1 VIPNSLS
8 DIAYQNWCYFKQ
20 LEGSKHI
27 ATFSSQLNLLEIIQD
42 YEIKKAL
49 DWGAGIGTIS
59 NLLKKSKDCYVTA
72 YELNKWCRDQFK
84 GNLALIKEIGLT
96 DEFPSI
102 SDFDLIVIDDDIN
115 RKQIRLLLKSKNI
128 KIIFIE
134 GWRNKTVGH
143 VSLGLLLRGKSAQFK
158 RCASRLQEFD
168 LYGKNGNRI
177 EKSGSYF
184 IISTEKYPVVLTL
197 NSWVKR
203 IKNTNE
209 FKELFK
215 EIYFW
220 ISRSLAVRSRIRTFF
235 KKTD

>member
-1 VIPNSLS
+1 MIPNSLS
-8 DIAYQNWCYFKQ
+8 DIAYQNWCHFKQ

-42 YEIKKAL
+42 YEINKAL

-59 NLLKKSKDCYVTA
+59 NLLKESKDCDITA

-84 GNLALIKEIGLT
+84 SNLALIKEIELK
-96 DEFPSI
+96 DEFPLI

-128 KIIFIE
+128 KVIFIE

-143 VSLGLLLRGKSAQFK
+143 VSFGLLSRGKSAQFK
-158 RCASRLQEFD
+158 RCTSRLQEFD
-168 LYGKNGNRI
+168 LHGKNGNRI

-184 IISTEKYPVVLTL
+184 IVSAEKYLVVLAL

-215 EIYFW
+215 ELYFW
-220 ISRSLAVRSRIRTFF
+220 ISRSLAVRSKIRMLC